1 MTGIEARAIKVGIA
15 TPSTALAPDTTP
27 LERMAVL
34 DRVADAGLDHVGL
47 GDHVSFFVG
56 VGFDAL
62 IQAASL
68 LALHPTLEVYTA
80 VYLLPLRHP
89 VVVARQ
95 LATISQMA
103 PGRLVFGVGVGGE
116 DPHEVEVCGVDPR
129 TRGRRMNESLEI
141 LRGLATGEPVT
152 FSGDHFELH
161 EALIVP
167 APEPRVPIVIGGRST
182 AAVRRAARYGD
193 GWIGIWVSPRRFA
206 SVVGEIDQLA
216 AANDRGE
223 VEWEHAMYVWCGFDD
238 DEAAATERL
247 TRAMEGFYRIPFSN
261 FAKYSPAGSPEKVAE
276 FLAPYV
282 EAGCRRFHLSAV
294 AGSDDEL
301 VDAVAEVKRLLR
313 TV

>member
-1 MTGIEARAIKVGIA
+1 MTAIKVGIA
-15 TPSTALAPDTTP
+15 TPSGVLAADTP
-27 LERMAVL
+27 PEARMAAL
-34 DRVADAGLDHVGL
+34 NAVADAGLDHVGL

-62 IQAASL
+62 IQAA
-68 LALHPTLEVYTA
+68 LEVYTA

-95 LATISQMA
+95 LSTISQMA

-129 TRGRRMNESLEI
+129 TRGRRMNEALEI
-141 LRGLATGEPVT
+141 LRGLATGEPFT
-152 FSGDHFELH
+152 FSGDHFELQD
-161 EALIVP
+161 ALIVP
-167 APEPRVPIVIGGRST
+167 APSPRVPIVVGGRST

-193 GWIGIWVSPRRFA
+193 GWIGIWVSPARFS
-206 SVVGEIDQLA
+206 SVVHEIDDLA
-216 AANDRGE
+216 AASDRGR

-238 DEAAATERL
+238 DRDAATERL
-247 TRAMEGFYRIPFSN
+247 SRAMEGFYRIPYSN
-261 FAKYSPAGSPEKVAE
+261 FAKYSPAGTPEQVAE

-294 AGSDDEL
+294 AASDDEL
-301 VDAVAEVKRLLR
+301 VDAAAEVKRLLQS
-313 TV
+313 V